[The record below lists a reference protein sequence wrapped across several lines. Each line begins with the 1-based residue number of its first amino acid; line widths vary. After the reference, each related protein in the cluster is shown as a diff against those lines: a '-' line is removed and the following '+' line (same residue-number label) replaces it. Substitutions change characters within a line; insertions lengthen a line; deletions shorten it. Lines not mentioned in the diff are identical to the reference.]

1 MKLSTLISSSF
12 LLKSIFAL
20 SLFILV
26 FISIVSYKHTA
37 SLNKSSEALMHS
49 YSVRGELDRLT
60 LYLKDAE
67 TGQRGFIISRDSSFL
82 EPFKSARGKVS
93 KSLYILKK
101 LAASDHQQQR
111 NIDTLYD
118 LISLRFSY
126 LNRTLKESENVQTD
140 DSLIMNSMTRGKE
153 VMDRIRG
160 HIDEMTNL
168 EVINLK
174 QKQNRLKNE
183 ISFTPLFT
191 LLLLLFSLLVFIF
204 AYLKLNSQVLNLKKS
219 NDALLLNTE
228 SISHAEKIGKF
239 STWHWNLDRN
249 EITFSENQSALLG
262 LPESEEKLDM
272 PTFMEYVH
280 PEDRDIIVDVG
291 VKVITERRPSSVL
304 YRVIRADG
312 ELRYFNSIGRIF
324 TSLNGTKTLIGI
336 NTDVTEL
343 HRKNLSLEERNLE
356 LEQINKEL
364 ASFNHVASHDL
375 QEPLRII
382 QTYISRIIDR
392 EQATL
397 TEAGKEYFERIQ
409 VSAHRMQVL
418 INDLLLFSRTNKAE
432 KVMEAADLNEL
443 LENAE
448 QELSAAIEEKNAVIE
463 SEHLPV
469 LQVIPFQIQQLFIN
483 LLGNS
488 LKYTRSGV
496 TPHVRITC
504 SLTTPVQHPVI
515 KADPEKKFYHIAI
528 ADNGLGFEQQ
538 YAENIFILFKRLHQK
553 NEYPGTGIGLSIC
566 KKIAENHSGFISAE
580 GFPGTGAIFHFFLP
594 A

>member
-1 MKLSTLISSSF
+1 
-12 LLKSIFAL
+12 
-20 SLFILV
+20 
-26 FISIVSYKHTA
+26 
-37 SLNKSSEALMHS
+37 MHS